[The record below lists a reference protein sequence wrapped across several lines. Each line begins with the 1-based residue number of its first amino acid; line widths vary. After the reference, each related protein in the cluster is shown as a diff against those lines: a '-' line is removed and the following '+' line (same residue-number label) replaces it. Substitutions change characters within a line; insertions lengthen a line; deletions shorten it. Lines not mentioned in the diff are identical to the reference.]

1 MAEKDQRRKELGEY
15 LRVKPIP
22 PSSPVVCEI
31 GVPLFKIFKL
41 EEGQIFILVDL
52 LLFHFHPHSLS
63 FHNITSKVFKMSSF
77 YP

>member
-22 PSSPVVCEI
+22 PSSFVVCET
-31 GVPLFKIFKL
+31 GVPLFKIFKH

-63 FHNITSKVFKMSSF
+63 FHNITSKVSKVSSF
-77 YP
+77 CP